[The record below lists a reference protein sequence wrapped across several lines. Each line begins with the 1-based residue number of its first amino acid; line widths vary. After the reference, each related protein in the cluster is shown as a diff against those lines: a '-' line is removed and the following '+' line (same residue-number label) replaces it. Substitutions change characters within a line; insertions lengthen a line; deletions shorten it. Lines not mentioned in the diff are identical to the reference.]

1 MKNALAI
8 LTTAIVAAFL
18 QWFLPWWLIV
28 IPCSV
33 MGFFIG
39 EKKGSPAF
47 LRGFFAIFLL
57 WISYA
62 FILSFQNDH
71 LLANRMS
78 LLILKIKSP
87 LLLLI
92 VSAFIG
98 GLVGGLSA
106 ITGFFIRRKL

>member
-1 MKNALAI
+1 MKNILAI
-8 LTTAIVAAFL
+8 LTTAVVAAIL
-18 QWFLPWWLIV
+18 QWFLPWWMIV
-28 IPCSV
+28 LPCSI

-47 LRGFFAIFLL
+47 LRGFLAIFLL

-62 FILSFQNDH
+62 FVISFQNDH
-71 LLANRMS
+71 VLANRMS
-78 LLILKIKSP
+78 MLILKIKSP
-87 LLLLI
+87 LLLLFA
-92 VSAFIG
+92 SAFIG